1 MNRKYRPSALL
12 ENFTIHFSRMTGTY
26 LSIIVL
32 TLALTAG
39 FAMLVASADI
49 EEIKAN
55 WAKRRCEIPVIIAGN
70 LFKPSNDPK
79 SPMDFSADNFR
90 FCVRNLA
97 DEVIKVAFA
106 PLMAIAGQQ
115 MNATSSMA
123 GPLNSIRAMIT
134 QGMKSFSDVFA
145 TQYKQFTAVSILVN
159 KTWQH
164 IRFAMGRVGAIITS
178 LVYLGLSASMLVQN
192 TMKLILNVIMIFIGI
207 LAAMILLIWFG
218 IIPFLVIIITM
229 ISLLASAD
237 SQTGGWIS
245 GGNADAGPFCVDPE
259 ADLVMADGSVK
270 PLNTVNIGDAIASKN
285 NNPNIVTG
293 ILRVDS
299 QRQNIVSVAGVN
311 MSETHPVFYNNTWM
325 RACEH
330 PEAIILDIRLKE
342 VICLNTT
349 EHSATMRG
357 TSDIIVGD
365 WDEASEIDDQ
375 KLWVKWASKILNGI
389 DLQQSPPTTVPL
401 CSNTVRVSTPEN
413 PWVCIDTIQIGDKIL
428 SKTGYTRVIGIYTG
442 SFNASTNSPE
452 WISDGVWMFTDKQWK
467 LNAKGLPSDGST
479 IVSGRFLI
487 TESETFYIKT
497 NESIELVRDFTEV
510 GASRINE
517 CYSWFDVELNKKV

>member
-1 MNRKYRPSALL
+1 
-12 ENFTIHFSRMTGTY
+12 MTGTY

-32 TLALTAG
+32 TLILTAG

-55 WAKRRCEIPVIIAGN
+55 WSKRRCEIPVVIAGN
-70 LFKPSNDPK
+70 LFKPTNDPK
-79 SPMDFSADNFR
+79 TPMEFSADNFR
-90 FCVRNLA
+90 FCVKNLA
-97 DEVIKVAFA
+97 DEVIKAAFA
-106 PLMAIAGQQ
+106 PLMAVAGQQ
-115 MNATSSMA
+115 MNATSTMA
-123 GPLNSIRAMIT
+123 GPLNSIRGMIT
-134 QGMKSFSDVFA
+134 QGMKSFSNIFE
-145 TQYKQFTAVSILVN
+145 TQYKQFTAVSVLVT

-164 IRFAMGRVGAIITS
+164 IRFAMGRIGAIITS
-178 LVYLGLSASMLVQN
+178 IVYLGLSASMLIQN
-192 TMKLILNVIMIFIGI
+192 TMKLIINIIMIFIGI

-245 GGNADAGPFCVDPE
+245 GGNVDAGPFCVDPE
-259 ADLVMADGSVK
+259 ADLVMADGTVK
-270 PLNTVNIGDAIASKN
+270 SLKTVKIGDNIASN
-285 NNPNIVTG
+285 NTKSNIVTG
-293 ILRVDS
+293 ILRVNS
-299 QRQNIVSVAGVN
+299 ERQIIVSVAGVK
-311 MSETHPVFYNNTWM
+311 MSETHPVFYNNKWM
-325 RACEH
+325 RAQEH

-349 EHSATMRG
+349 EHSVIIRG

-365 WDEASEIDDQ
+365 WDEASDTDDQ
-375 KLWVKWASKILNGI
+375 RLWVNWASKILNGI
-389 DLQQSPPTTVPL
+389 ELQQNLPTTVPI
-401 CSNTVRVSTPEN
+401 CSNSVRVSTPEY
-413 PWVCIDTIQIGDKIL
+413 PWVPIDTIKIGDKIL

-442 SFNASTNSPE
+442 SFKTKTDSPE
-452 WISDGVWMFTDKQWK
+452 WISDGVWMFTNKMWK
-467 LNAKGLPSDGST
+467 LNAKGLTSNGT
-479 IVSGRFLI
+479 TLVSGRFLI